1 MGINGVRGGGGHHK
15 EEFGSN
21 KEDNIGKDS
30 NEN

>member
-1 MGINGVRGGGGHHK
+1 MVWGGGGGHHK